1 MDAPLSANE
10 LVRPWRRATLVA
22 SLVAAVELVL
32 LVGAGGLLLA
42 KPLSRAVRHH
52 AEATAFAPPPKAA
65 RSAPPKTIA
74 VGLPRLARQE
84 TGVFVL
90 NGNGHAGAAAA
101 ASAKLRGL
109 GYVVP
114 GAGNAAHQNYATSV
128 VMYRAG
134 YRPEAARLAR
144 DLHVKVVGP
153 LDGMTPGALQ
163 GGQLA
168 VILGAR

>member
-1 MDAPLSANE
+1 VDAPLPVHE

-32 LVGAGGLLLA
+32 LAGAGAMLLA
-42 KPLSRAVRHH
+42 KPLSRVVRHH
-52 AEATAFAPPPKAA
+52 AEAQAFAPVTKTSAA
-65 RSAPPKTIA
+65 LSQTIA
-74 VGLPRLARQE
+74 VGLPRLAREE
-84 TGVFVL
+84 TGVYIL
-90 NGNGHAGAAAA
+90 NGNGRAGAAAA
-101 ASAKLRGL
+101 ASEKLRGL

-114 GAGNAAHQNYATSV
+114 GTGNARHQNYATSV

-144 DLHVKVVGP
+144 DLHIKVVGP
-153 LDGMTPGALQ
+153 LDGMAPGALM

-168 VILGAR
+168 VILGAG